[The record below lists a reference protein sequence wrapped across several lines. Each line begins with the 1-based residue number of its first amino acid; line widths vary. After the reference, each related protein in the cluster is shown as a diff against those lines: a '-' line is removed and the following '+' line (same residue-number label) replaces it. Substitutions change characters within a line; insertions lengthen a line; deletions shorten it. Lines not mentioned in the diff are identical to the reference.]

1 MYKIALITGI
11 TGQDGSYLAELLLE
25 KEYQVWGMIRK
36 SSASNKM
43 QNIQHLLNHKNL
55 TLKYGDVTD
64 SNAITIILQDIKDKY
79 EVERLEIYNLGAL
92 THVGLSFEMP
102 EYTANVNGIGV
113 LKLLE
118 AIRKSGYSENIRFYQ
133 ASTSEM
139 FGKVQSVP
147 QTLST
152 PFYPRSPYGVAKLYG
167 YWITRNYRESYGLYT
182 VSSILFNHESERR
195 DEIFVTRK
203 ITKAIADI
211 IHGRSEKLILGNINA
226 CRDFGHA
233 KDYVRGMWLMLQ
245 QDTPEDYI
253 LATNE
258 THSIREFVEKAFA
271 LKGFDIKWKGEG
283 LDEIGYDSNTGRE
296 LVFISAE
303 FFRPAEVDLLLGDNS
318 KAVETLGWTQ
328 EYTFDTL
335 VQEMIDH
342 DCNL

>member
-1 MYKIALITGI
+1 MDKIALITGI

-64 SNAITIILQDIKDKY
+64 SNAITTILQDIKDKY
-79 EVERLEIYNLGAL
+79 NVERLEIYNLGAL

-139 FGKVQSVP
+139 YGKVQSVP

-211 IHGRSEKLILGNINA
+211 IYGRSDKLILGNINA

-342 DCNL
+342 DCRI

>member
-1 MYKIALITGI
+1 MDKIALITGI

-36 SSASNKM
+36 SSATNKM
-43 QNIQHLLNHKNL
+43 QNIQHLLIHKNL

-64 SNAITIILQDIKDKY
+64 SNAITTILQDIKDKY

-211 IHGRSEKLILGNINA
+211 IHGRSDKLILGNINA

>member
-36 SSASNKM
+36 SSATNKM

-64 SNAITIILQDIKDKY
+64 SNAITTILQDIKDKY
-79 EVERLEIYNLGAL
+79 DVERLEIYNLGAL

-211 IHGRSEKLILGNINA
+211 IHGRSDKLILGNINA